1 MQYVLGLVQEQD
13 VAQPQRIEEDLSKFK
28 LGIDRANAA
37 VTITDARGT
46 IVYVNPAYEKI
57 YGYSREEVIGQNPR
71 ILKSGQVSPEEYQ
84 RFWAR
89 LLAGEPVTGEIINKA
104 KDGRLVP
111 VETNN
116 TPILDEGGKITG
128 FLSIQYDISERKQA
142 EVDSRKFKLGLDRSS
157 AAIFITDLNGTITYV
172 NPAFEQVYGYSAGRG
187 VGPHAAHLEI
197 GTDSARTVSVLLANT
212 AGRADG
218 GRRDRQQDQRRTA
231 GHHRRQQ

>member
-1 MQYVLGLVQEQD
+1 MDRSAPGAFKRTALFNDQHEVQYVLGLVQEQD
-13 VAQPQRIEEDLSKFK
+13 VAQHQRIEEDLSKFK

-37 VTITDARGT
+37 VTITDALGT

-71 ILKSGQVSPEEYQ
+71 ILKSGRVSPEQYQ

-116 TPILDEGGKITG
+116 TPILDENGKITG

-142 EVDSRKFKLGLDRSS
+142 EAD
-157 AAIFITDLNGTITYV
+157 
-172 NPAFEQVYGYSAGRG
+172 
-187 VGPHAAHLEI
+187 
-197 GTDSARTVSVLLANT
+197 VSQA
-212 AGRADG
+212 
-218 GRRDRQQDQRRTA
+218 Q
-231 GHHRRQQ
+231 